1 MKLLNIFK
9 KHDKDP
15 ILNKAQRS
23 SRAVG
28 IAGERFGLYEDSEAS
43 TNDRDFMLAYNA
55 HEIVYAGVNAIC
67 RNAAKVPFKIYKADV
82 EGGAPEEIKN
92 GPNYNLLTRPNA
104 FTTFYDFIFAITAYL
119 VLTGDNY
126 LEVVRGTDGKIAAL
140 YVLDPSQM
148 EIIKDAVIKVAGYR
162 YTVNGK
168 TIVMAPKDII
178 HIRAFNPLSEYYGTS
193 KIRPMINT
201 LLIDVY
207 SGKFQKD
214 FFRNGGHP
222 SGIVQVEE
230 TLSQEEFD
238 RFKAQLNNQYTGS
251 GKHHKWLILEKIK
264 NVIKWA
270 VNPNEANLDP
280 TDERNLRKILAVL
293 GVPRLLIQDSK
304 DVSYANA
311 KEQLKVFWNETIEP
325 ILTQIEIAFNA
336 YILADTGLVGSF
348 DYSGVESLRDD
359 QLNKANTTNLL
370 LSQKAYTINEVR
382 EDFYNKP
389 PISGGDVL
397 RFPMTEIPEG
407 EAAPEPGALP
417 FKMKKASKFKLKD
430 LRLYNSMR
438 DHFENLFQD
447 EIKQYIKGQ
456 GKRVNE
462 LFNSLNVK
470 KEIRKDLLSFV
481 LNDLSAKQ
489 KEFID
494 KMIALNL
501 SAAGAFA
508 DQAFKIA
515 AGDSPTEGLIKET
528 QKDLITNYVK
538 KFADEI
544 DKTTLERLRSKI
556 ENGLAEGKTIND
568 IQQDIK
574 ETFDNTIR
582 ETESRSVLIARTE
595 TAKIANYSASI
606 AYDEAGVATKIW
618 IAAGPPDDRPW
629 HTSANGQEVPINEAF
644 VLSNGARLM
653 FPGDPSAGPSEVCNC
668 RCALAPGRMKS
679 I

>member
-1 MKLLNIFK
+1 MNLFNVFK
-9 KHDKDP
+9 RHDREAK
-15 ILNKAQRS
+15 INKAQRS

-28 IAGERFGLYEDSEAS
+28 IAGERFGLYEDAEAAV
-43 TNDRDFMLAYNA
+43 NDRDFMLAYNA

-67 RNAAKVPFKIYKADV
+67 RNAAKVPFKIYKADE

-92 GPNYNLLTRPNA
+92 GPNYNLLTRPNE
-104 FTTFYDFIFAITAYL
+104 FTTFYDFIFSIAAYL
-119 VLTGDNY
+119 VLTGDVY
-126 LEVVRGTDGKIAAL
+126 LEIVRGQDKKITAL

-148 EIIKDAVIKVAGYR
+148 EIIKDPVIKIAGYR

-168 TIVMAPKDII
+168 TIVMNPEDII
-178 HIRAFNPLSEYYGTS
+178 HIKAFNPLSEFYGTS

-201 LLIDVY
+201 LLLDVY
-207 SGKFQKD
+207 SGRFQKD
-214 FFRNGGHP
+214 FFKNGGHP
-222 SGIVQVEE
+222 SGIVQVED
-230 TLSQEEFD
+230 SQSQDEFD
-238 RFKAQLNNQYTGS
+238 RFKAQLNNQYTGP
-251 GKHHKWLILEKIK
+251 GKHHKWLILEKVK
-264 NVIKWA
+264 AVIKWA

-336 YILADTGLVGSF
+336 YILLDTGLIGSF

-359 QLNKANTTNLL
+359 QLNKANTTAALL
-370 LSQKAYTINEVR
+370 TQKAYTINEVR

-389 PISGGDVL
+389 PIAGGDVL
-397 RFPMTEIPEG
+397 RFSMTEIPEG
-407 EAAPEPGALP
+407 EAIPAQTPGADP
-417 FKMKKASKFKLKD
+417 FKTKKASNFKLKD

-447 EIKQYIKGQ
+447 EIKRYIKGQ
-456 GKRVNE
+456 GKRINE
-462 LFNSLNVK
+462 IFNNMQSK
-470 KEIRKDLLSFV
+470 RDIKKDLLGSV

-501 SAAGAFA
+501 NAAGAFA

-515 AGDSPTEGLIKET
+515 AGDSPTESLIKEK
-528 QKDLITNYVK
+528 QKELIANYVK

-544 DKTTLERLRSKI
+544 DKTTLERLRAKI
-556 ENGLAEGKTIND
+556 ENGLAEGKTIYD
-568 IQQDIK
+568 IQQDVK

-595 TAKIANYSASI
+595 TAKIANYSAAV
-606 AYDEAGVATKIW
+606 AYEEAGVKTKIW
-618 IAAGPPDDRPW
+618 ISAGPPDDRPW
-629 HTSANGQEVPINEAF
+629 HTAANGQEVPINEAF

-653 FPGDPSAGPSEVCNC
+653 FPGDPSAGPGEICNC
-668 RCALAPGRMKS
+668 RCALAPGRV
-679 I
+679 